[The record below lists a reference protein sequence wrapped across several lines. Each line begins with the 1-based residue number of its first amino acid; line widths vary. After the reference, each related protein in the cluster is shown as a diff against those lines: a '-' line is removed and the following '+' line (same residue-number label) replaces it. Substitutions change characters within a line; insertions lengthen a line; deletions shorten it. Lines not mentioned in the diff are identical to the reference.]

1 MDVKLSSIETLI
13 EASADQWYWAAPLPD
28 GSVNA
33 TVFVD
38 PTRLGMKNGMGI
50 GALYLKL
57 IQASTLLSVCL
68 DGRQATSVQ
77 ACLAG
82 ASRVLDPIGDD
93 WLKIGEAAISLDPLS
108 SQGVQNGIVSGL
120 QGAAIVN
127 TLLAYTDSRD
137 AAIAFCRD
145 RLLENATQHTRMAAK
160 LYHRQAVTTPSSFW
174 IDRAA
179 GDEPDFR
186 LLAQPSPSL
195 SLDAMVRLN
204 PLAAWKPTPALIDD
218 RIRWQVALQVP
229 GHRPMVWLDGVHL
242 TELVQRPF
250 DSVRFR
256 DLLDS
261 WSAVIGADRAI
272 RILYWLYE
280 QGVII

>member
-1 MDVKLSSIETLI
+1 
-13 EASADQWYWAAPLPD
+13 
-28 GSVNA
+28 
-33 TVFVD
+33 VFVD
-38 PTRLGMKNGMGI
+38 PTRLGRKSGI
-50 GALYLKL
+50 GIGDLYLEL
-57 IQASTLLSVCL
+57 LQASTLLSVCL
-68 DGRQATSVQ
+68 DGRQVTSVQ

-108 SQGVQNGIVSGL
+108 SQGVQNAIVSGL

-127 TLLAYTDSRD
+127 TLLAYPDSRD
-137 AAIAFCRD
+137 AAMAFCRD

-160 LYHRQAVTTPSSFW
+160 LYRRQAGTTPSSFW
-174 IDRAA
+174 IARTP
-179 GDEPDFR
+179 GDESGSR
-186 LLAQPSPSL
+186 LLAQPSASL

-204 PLAAWKPTPALIDD
+204 PLATWQLTPALIDD
-218 RIRWQVALQVP
+218 RIRWQSALQLP
-229 GHRPMVWLDGVHL
+229 GNRPMVWLDGVDL
-242 TELVQRPF
+242 YEILQRPF
-250 DSVRFR
+250 DIVRFR

-261 WSAVIGADRAI
+261 WSAAIGSDRAI